1 MKRAISFL
9 SRTQGIIVRCILT
22 FVIVLFL
29 GILVAAYF
37 IASEANPILL
47 DEHGKPI
54 NAEAP
59 RSE

>member
-22 FVIVLFL
+22 FVIVLFI

-47 DEHGKPI
+47 DEDGKPI
-54 NAEAP
+54 NAEAS

>member
-9 SRTQGIIVRCILT
+9 SRAQGIIVRCILT
-22 FVIVLFL
+22 FVIVLFI

-47 DEHGKPI
+47 DEDGKPI
-54 NAEAP
+54 NAEAS